1 LGGLHHAPAALPT
14 GRDSVPIVQ
23 VAGWNPAP
31 FWMGMENLALS
42 GFEPRTVQPIPTK
55 LSRLLGRINTIWN

>member
-1 LGGLHHAPAALPT
+1 M
-14 GRDSVPIVQ
+14 Q
-23 VAGWNPAP
+23 VAWWNPAP
-31 FWMGMENLALS
+31 VSTGMENLALS